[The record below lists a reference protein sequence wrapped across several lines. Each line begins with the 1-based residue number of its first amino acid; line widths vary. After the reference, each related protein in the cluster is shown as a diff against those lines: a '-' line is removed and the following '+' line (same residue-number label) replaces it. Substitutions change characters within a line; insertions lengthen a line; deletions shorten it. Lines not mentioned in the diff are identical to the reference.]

1 VNERSNRISKLLQDQ
16 KSRASYIKAKLA
28 VLVPAQ
34 IKALRLK
41 SDMPRQL
48 DLAREAHMHQSR
60 ISMFETPG
68 QANLTLETLAKLA
81 ATFKTGLLVKFVP
94 LSEMLRWENEFSQD
108 EFDVIRLEDDEAFL
122 SPTIVPV
129 RGISGTFNAIT
140 GCLAAAQGTV
150 SIEGAAQSGTLLPMP
165 TQDWESPASFLTHYS
180 DQNYGGIRAFN
191 AVNAARQAQN
201 RQVA

>member
-1 VNERSNRISKLLQDQ
+1 MSERSKRISKLLRDQ
-16 KSRASYIKAKLA
+16 KSRASYIKSKLA

-41 SDMPRQL
+41 SGMPRQL
-48 DLAREAHMHQSR
+48 DLAREAHMYQSR

-81 ATFKTGLLVKFVP
+81 ATFKTGLVVKFVP

-108 EFDVIRLEDDEAFL
+108 KFDVIRIEDDEAFL
-122 SPTIVPV
+122 SPPVVPM
-129 RGISGTFNAIT
+129 RDISGTLNAIT
-140 GCLAAAQGTV
+140 GCLAAAQRTV
-150 SIEGAAQSGTLLPMP
+150 SIEGAAQSGTTMPMLP
-165 TQDWESPASFLTHYS
+165 QDRESPASLLTHYS
-180 DQNYGGIRAFN
+180 DQNYEGASAFN
-191 AVNAARQAQN
+191 AINAAHQAQD